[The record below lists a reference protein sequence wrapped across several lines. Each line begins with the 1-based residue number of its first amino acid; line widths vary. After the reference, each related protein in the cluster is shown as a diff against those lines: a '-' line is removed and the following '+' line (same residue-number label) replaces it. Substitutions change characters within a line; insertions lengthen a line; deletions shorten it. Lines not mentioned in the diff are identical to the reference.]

1 MSSQVNK
8 IAKNTLFLYV
18 RMFLLMFIGLYT
30 SRVVLEVLGVEDLGI
45 YNVVGSVVMML
56 EFVSSSLTNSSQRYL
71 NIGLGKNDMGLT
83 NRYFS
88 QSVGLHFLLSIFIVL
103 LLETLGLWMFN
114 NKLVIPDGR
123 REAAFWVYQLSTL
136 AAFIKINQIC
146 FQSVIVAR
154 ESMSVYAYLSI
165 FEGVAKLAVV
175 YLIGENTPFDKLA
188 YYGFLIVVI
197 QGVVFLAHMV
207 YCYMKYPE
215 SHYKLFWDN
224 ALFREM
230 AGFVSVN
237 AFGYI
242 SWAIGVQGINV
253 VLNLFFGPT
262 VNAARGL
269 ASTAGRFIN
278 QFVNNIYLAIKPQII
293 QSYAKGETESMVTL
307 AEKSTVYV
315 FYMVLFVSLPIL
327 FETNFILTFWL
338 KEVPEY
344 TKLYTELTL
353 IQSYFWMLPI
363 PYSQIATA
371 TGRIKNIQLYGRIFT
386 LLALPISYGILLL
399 VKNPYYPIFV
409 IITMDAFFWLYT
421 IYDVDK
427 QLNIKFDRYVRNVI
441 LPVLYMAA
449 AMVISLTLAHYMIA
463 GLEPVF
469 RFIIEGVISLSL
481 GFLFT
486 FLFGMPRDEM
496 AYLKGVV
503 IKKIKR

>member
-71 NIGLGKNDMGLT
+71 NIGLGKKDMGLT

-103 LLETLGLWMFN
+103 LLETVGLWMFN
-114 NKLVIPDGR
+114 NKLVIPADR

-165 FEGVAKLAVV
+165 FEGVAKLGVV
-175 YLIGENTPFDKLA
+175 YLIGENTPVDKLA
-188 YYGFLIVVI
+188 YYGFLVLAI
-197 QGVVFLAHMV
+197 QGVVFLVHMV
-207 YCYMKYPE
+207 YCYRKYPE
-215 SHYKLFWDN
+215 SHYRFYWDN
-224 ALFREM
+224 TLFKEM

-293 QSYAKGETESMVTL
+293 QSYAKGETDSMVML

-327 FETNFILTFWL
+327 FETNFILKFWL

-386 LLALPISYGILLL
+386 LLALPISYLILLV

-421 IYDVDK
+421 VYDVDK
-427 QLNIKFDRYVRNVI
+427 QLGIKFDRYVKNVI

-449 AMVISLTLAHYMIA
+449 AMVISLTLVHYMIQRM
-463 GLEPVF
+463 EPMF
-469 RFIIEGVISLSL
+469 RFILEVATSLSL
-481 GFLFT
+481 GFLFAY
-486 FLFGMPRDEM
+486 LFGMPRDEM

>member
-1 MSSQVNK
+1 MSSQVTK

-71 NIGLGKNDMGLT
+71 NIGLGKNDLALT

-88 QSVGLHFLLSIFIVL
+88 QSVGLHFLLSLFIVL
-103 LLETLGLWMFN
+103 LLETVGLWMFN
-114 NKLVIPDGR
+114 NKLVIPADR

-146 FQSVIVAR
+146 FQSVVVAR

-165 FEGVAKLAVV
+165 FEGVAKLGIV
-175 YLIGENTPFDKLA
+175 YLIGANAPFDKLA
-188 YYGFLIVVI
+188 YYGFLLVVI
-197 QGVVFLAHMV
+197 QLVVFLTHMV
-207 YCYMKYPE
+207 YCYRKYPE
-215 SHYKLFWDN
+215 SHYKFFWDN
-224 ALFREM
+224 ALFKEM

-293 QSYAKGETESMVTL
+293 QSYAKGETESMVML

-315 FYMVLFVSLPIL
+315 FYLVLFVSLPIL
-327 FETNFILTFWL
+327 FETSFILQFWL

-344 TKLYTELTL
+344 TKLFTELTL

-371 TGRIKNIQLYGRIFT
+371 TGRIRNIQLYGRIFT
-386 LLALPISYGILLL
+386 LLALPVSYAILL
-399 VKNPYYPIFV
+399 VVRNPYYPVFV

-449 AMVISLTLAHYMIA
+449 AMVISLSLGHYMIA
-463 GLEPVF
+463 AMEPMF
-469 RFIIEGVISLSL
+469 RFIIEVAMSLSL
-481 GFLFT
+481 GFLFY
-486 FLFGMPRDEM
+486 FFIRY
-496 AYLKGVV
+496 AA
-503 IKKIKR
+503 R

>member
-1 MSSQVNK
+1 MSAQVAK

-71 NIGLGKNDMGLT
+71 NIGLGKKDMGLT

-88 QSVGLHFLLSIFIVL
+88 QSVGLHFLLSLLIVL
-103 LLETLGLWMFN
+103 LLETVGLWLFN
-114 NKLVIPDGR
+114 NKLVIPADR
-123 REAAFWVYQLSTL
+123 REAAFWVYQLSTI

-165 FEGVAKLAVV
+165 FEGISKLAIV

-188 YYGFLIVVI
+188 YYGFLLVVI
-197 QGVVFLAHMV
+197 QLVVFLTHMV
-207 YCYMKYPE
+207 YCYVKYPE
-215 SHYKLFWDN
+215 SHYKFFWDN

-293 QSYAKGETESMVTL
+293 QSYAKGDTESMVML

-315 FYMVLFVSLPIL
+315 FYLVLFVSLPIL
-327 FETNFILTFWL
+327 FETSFILQFWL
-338 KEVPEY
+338 KDVPEY
-344 TKLYTELTL
+344 TKLFTELTL

-386 LLALPISYGILLL
+386 LLALPISYLILLA

-409 IITMDAFFWLYT
+409 IIAMDAFFWLYT
-421 IYDVDK
+421 IYDVDR
-427 QLNIKFDRYVRNVI
+427 QLNIRFSRYVKNVI
-441 LPVLYMAA
+441 LPILYMAV
-449 AMVISLTLAHYMIA
+449 AMVISLSLAHYMII
-463 GLEPVF
+463 GMEPVF
-469 RFIIEGVISLSL
+469 RFIIEVGISLSL
-481 GFLFT
+481 GFIFT

-496 AYLKGVV
+496 VYLKGVV
-503 IKKIKR
+503 LKKIKR